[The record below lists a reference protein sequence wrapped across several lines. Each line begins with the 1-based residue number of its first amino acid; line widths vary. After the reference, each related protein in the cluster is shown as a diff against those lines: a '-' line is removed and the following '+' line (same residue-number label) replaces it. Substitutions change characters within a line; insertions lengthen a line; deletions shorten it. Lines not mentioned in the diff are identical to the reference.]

1 MAVCFR
7 LERSLM
13 AAQPEPF
20 DRAALRQWAGDKPFQ
35 RGEEYFREGRVR
47 GLKIEGKVVTA
58 RVNGRRPYKVRLWGQ
73 AGGGVEYSCDCPDGR
88 EGKFCRH
95 CVAVGLAWLT
105 GDERGGKPDPL
116 REYLKRL
123 PRERLVELMIEAT
136 DYDSILRRRLTLE
149 NSRQAAGT
157 DLDPVVWK
165 KLIREAIA
173 TKEYIDYEALPD
185 YAQGIEEVLR
195 PLPEAIEHGDAAL
208 AVELC
213 EFALGEMDKVPDL
226 VDFSDPALAEIWQHL
241 HDWHL
246 RACRQAQPEP
256 VSLARRLLKSEMD
269 SALGNFRDAASTYA
283 SVLGASGLR
292 TYAEMLEEAWAGVPP
307 IQPGERPATIDDRRV
322 HLTAMME
329 RLAAASQNVHAQV
342 AVKSRDLSTPHDFL
356 AIAELYRTRGR
367 LLEAISWCE
376 RGWEAFK
383 DRQAQA
389 DDLREL
395 LPHLFFEAGKPA
407 DALRLAWERFADLK
421 SWESYHQLLDHA
433 KRAGQPP
440 REWIDRALAHL
451 REQPT
456 REIEEQGVLIEVLL
470 SDDRPEEAWDVA
482 QAHGSPSHLWLKLAE
497 QRERRNP
504 GDAVA
509 IYRQA
514 AEGFIAGGSGTSYRQ
529 AAEYISRIRRLMERH
544 GRPGAFE
551 AYRAELRELHK
562 SRRPFVRLLDAME

>member
-1 MAVCFR
+1 MLRVPAIR
-7 LERSLM
+7 HM
-13 AAQPEPF
+13 PIPPEPF
-20 DRAALRQWAGDKPFQ
+20 DRAALRQWAGDKSFQ

-47 GLKIEGKVVTA
+47 GLKIEGKIVTA

-73 AGGGVEYSCDCPDGR
+73 PGGGVEYSCDCPDGR

-116 REYLKRL
+116 QEYLKKL

-149 NSRQAAGT
+149 NSLLEAGAR
-157 DLDPVVWK
+157 PEPASWK

-195 PLPEAIEHGDAAL
+195 PLPDAINNGAAAL
-208 AVELC
+208 GCELC
-213 EFALGEMDKVPDL
+213 EFALAEMDKVPDL
-226 VDFSDPALAEIWQHL
+226 VDFSDPALAEIWQLL

-246 RACRQAQPEP
+246 RACRLARPDP
-256 VSLARRLLKSEMD
+256 VLLARRLLKVEMD
-269 SALGNFRDAASTYA
+269 SALGTFRDAATTYA
-283 SVLGASGLR
+283 AVLGEAGLR
-292 TYAEMLEEAWAGVPP
+292 TYAGALEEEWSKVPP
-307 IQPGERPATIDDRRV
+307 IPAGERPASIDERRV
-322 HLTAMME
+322 HLTTMME
-329 RLAAASQNVHAQV
+329 RLAAASKNLPALV

-356 AIAELYRTRGR
+356 GIAELYRQRGR

-383 DRQAQA
+383 DRHAQA

-395 LPHLFFEAGKPA
+395 LPHLYFEAGRPA
-407 DALRLAWERFADLK
+407 EARGLAWDRFADRRSL
-421 SWESYHQLLDHA
+421 ESYHQLLVHA
-433 KRAGQPP
+433 KRAG
-440 REWIDRALAHL
+440 EETSAWTERAIAHL
-451 REQPT
+451 REQPP
-456 REIEEQGVLIEVLL
+456 REIEQEGVLIEVLL
-470 SDDRPEEAWDVA
+470 SDGRTEEAWDAA

-509 IYRQA
+509 IYRRA

-529 AAEYISRIRRLMERH
+529 AAEYISRIRRLMERQ

-551 AYRAELRELHK
+551 AYRAELRETHK